1 MRHKRWC
8 GPNNSAYAIAWTPDR
23 FLKSWLLRDGIADS
37 RAVMDELWSSRLW
50 ASLYV
55 TRRWVE
61 KGYFT
66 EQFDARLELLG
77 CEPKVTW
84 WSPVSA
90 PAETIIYPDA
100 VALAGMFI
108 APYWRAAA
116 KRGSPEFFAEAARR
130 LRLPHLSREG
140 TYDPLVR
147 FVVQDI
153 HYFERENGL
162 RPNNCQKD

>member
-1 MRHKRWC
+1 LDTRPLPEVIAASRRHRRLARRH
-8 GPNNSAYAIAWTPDR
+8 G
-23 FLKSWLLRDGIADS
+23 
-37 RAVMDELWSSRLW
+37 ELCSSRLW
-50 ASLYV
+50 ASVYV

-130 LRLPHLSREG
+130 LRLPLPGGHL
-140 TYDPLVR
+140 
-147 FVVQDI
+147 
-153 HYFERENGL
+153 
-162 RPNNCQKD
+162 